1 MSILA
6 SSAYKKAVAR
16 LMEASL
22 RGDEEA
28 SKEAVAF
35 LSQHLLGGS
44 EPPSHCARPSAEFPH
59 VNWNRRFKQLLQPAE
74 QPRSVLLD
82 MLSEESGSAAEH
94 VSQCITELHRAN
106 FKSMYMKIS
115 RMASKDQQ
123 RTLDIL
129 RCVYASLKTRKP
141 EELLDLVPVMARLVN
156 PNDGSLDPLLVEAQ
170 QLPIAVDA
178 SECIKLHGN
187 TRFHMIKDGELKDL
201 LVTMLRDRP
210 VAEWLPPI
218 VATGCAASVHLV
230 RNIVLHGVSTD
241 GLLSALRPSLV
252 ANRGLYAQLCV
263 YFLFQGDRC
272 VDEFVSDH
280 VRKHVEE
287 LVASP
292 SPKRPSRAAQS
303 AVKRRRVLREDD
315 GEDEGDV
322 PMRLPDEGDRSDDG
336 GERQ

>member
-1 MSILA
+1 
-6 SSAYKKAVAR
+6 
-16 LMEASL
+16 
-22 RGDEEA
+22 
-28 SKEAVAF
+28 
-35 LSQHLLGGS
+35 
-44 EPPSHCARPSAEFPH
+44 
-59 VNWNRRFKQLLQPAE
+59 
-74 QPRSVLLD
+74 
-82 MLSEESGSAAEH
+82 
-94 VSQCITELHRAN
+94 
-106 FKSMYMKIS
+106 
-115 RMASKDQQ
+115 MASKDQQ

-141 EELLDLVPVMARLVN
+141 EELLELVPVMARLVN
-156 PNDGSLDPLLVEAQ
+156 PSDGSLDPLLVEAQ
-170 QLPIAVDA
+170 QLPITVDA

-292 SPKRPSRAAQS
+292 SSRAAQS

-322 PMRLPDEGDRSDDG
+322 PMRMPDDGDRSDDG